1 MKIIT
6 SKEAKN
12 ILNDIVILDWMDN
25 PKIAIM
31 CTYNQFLQ
39 FKDQIDGFIYK
50 QYLKGSSIS
59 YLKRL
64 TVSNVDIDTKTVA
77 LNIRKWRE
85 DIGRNAK
92 NMDKGFGILYIFEDR
107 LELLT

>member
-12 ILNDIVILDWMDN
+12 ILKNIVKLDWLDY
-25 PKIAIM
+25 PKIAII

-50 QYLKGSSIS
+50 QYLKGASICYS
-59 YLKRL
+59 KRL
-64 TVSNVDIDTKTVA
+64 TVSNVDIDKKTIA
-77 LNIRKWRE
+77 LNVRKWRE
-85 DIGRNAK
+85 DIGKNAK
-92 NMDKGFGILYIFEDR
+92 NMDKKIGILYIFSDR
-107 LELLT
+107 IGI